1 MSLNLLQSFFLIN
14 AKNIPKYSFRGFMT
28 VNVSKFREVAMHCG
42 CSPTGFTI
50 FADHFI
56 IFNSNPA
63 SKSWLIVKAKGV
75 QKGQSVFKD
84 TNIKITTE
92 DQQNLGAVNGSETFK
107 QKYDKRI
114 KELRVLCKIA

>member
-1 MSLNLLQSFFLIN
+1 
-14 AKNIPKYSFRGFMT
+14 
-28 VNVSKFREVAMHCG
+28 MHCG

-56 IFNSNPA
+56 IFNSNPG
-63 SKSWLIVKAKGV
+63 SKWWLIVKAKWV

>member
-1 MSLNLLQSFFLIN
+1 
-14 AKNIPKYSFRGFMT
+14 
-28 VNVSKFREVAMHCG
+28 MHCG

-50 FADHFI
+50 FADHFT
-56 IFNSNPA
+56 IFNSNPG

-92 DQQNLGAVNGSETFK
+92 DQQNLGAVTGSETFK
-107 QKYDKRI
+107 QKCDKKI